1 MIEVLVVLVVVG
13 VCWWLL
19 DSYVP
24 IAEPIKTII
33 RIVLVLFL
41 IVWLLSV
48 FGIVNVPLR
57 LR

>member
-1 MIEVLVVLVVVG
+1 VVLVVVG

-48 FGIVNVPLR
+48 FGIVNVPLGR
-57 LR
+57 L

>member
-1 MIEVLVVLVVVG
+1 VIEVLVVLVVVG

>member
-1 MIEVLVVLVVVG
+1 MIEVLIVLVVVG
-13 VCWWLL
+13 ICWWLL
-19 DSYVP
+19 DTYVP

-41 IVWLLSV
+41 IVWLLGV

>member
-1 MIEVLVVLVVVG
+1 MIEVLIVLVVVG
-13 VCWWLL
+13 ICWWLL
-19 DSYVP
+19 DTYVP

-41 IVWLLSV
+41 IVWILGV

>member
-13 VCWWLL
+13 ICWWLL
-19 DSYVP
+19 DTYVP

-33 RIVLVLFL
+33 RVVLVLFL
-41 IVWLLSV
+41 IVWLLSI

>member
-13 VCWWLL
+13 ICWWLL
-19 DSYVP
+19 DTYVP

-33 RIVLVLFL
+33 RVVLVLFL

-48 FGIVNVPLR
+48 FGIVNVPMR

>member
-13 VCWWLL
+13 ICWWLL
-19 DSYVP
+19 DTYVP

>member
-1 MIEVLVVLVVVG
+1 VIEVLIVLVVVG
-13 VCWWLL
+13 ICWWLL
-19 DSYVP
+19 DTYVP

-41 IVWLLSV
+41 IVWILGV

>member
-1 MIEVLVVLVVVG
+1 VIEVLVVLVVVG
-13 VCWWLL
+13 ICWWLL
-19 DSYVP
+19 DTYVP